1 MVLNLLAAIVNIV
14 LSTIHKTLNEHL
26 VSNFT
31 LLVRGIEIA
40 IFVFA
45 AIVFLLLAVS
55 ITLRRAKNLPASYE
69 IHILDLDGRQVRIDG
84 LRETFSTFDAAESY
98 ARLYQTSY
106 ANQYRFKVTGR
117 SKNFLGN

>member
-31 LLVRGIEIA
+31 LLVRGFEIA

-45 AIVFLLLAVS
+45 AIVFFLIAAS
-55 ITLRRAKNLPASYE
+55 ITLKRAKNLPVSYE

-84 LRETFSTFDAAESY
+84 LRETFSTYDAAESY
-98 ARLYQTSY
+98 ARFYQTSY
-106 ANQYRFKVTGR
+106 ANQYRFKVTGTN
-117 SKNFLGN
+117 KNFLGD